1 MRVAIVLY
9 RLGSCGEYRLI
20 ANQFGIHKCTVKK
33 FTYMFC
39 KGMVKGPLKDLIRIP
54 NEEEATEIARRFEA
68 AHGVREERG
77 TDALTDRSLKD

>member
-1 MRVAIVLY
+1 
-9 RLGSCGEYRLI
+9 
-20 ANQFGIHKCTVKK
+20 
-33 FTYMFC
+33 MFC